1 MEKRDQERLA
11 KILSYVLRHR
21 PDEYGLV
28 LDSEGYVPIKELV
41 QALHEE
47 EGWSFVRKDHLQEVA
62 VTSGRGRLQ
71 IDESRIRALDA
82 QSGPTS
88 IRFERAE
95 PPKTLYY
102 GARRRA
108 YPVILEQGLK
118 AVGRP
123 YLHLAVTKELAL
135 RIGRRRDPDPVM
147 LEVQAL
153 KAHQDGIH
161 FYRANELLFLAE
173 ALLPQYL
180 MGPPLS
186 KVKMDKPHKEEKPEP
201 PPSPFA
207 VPDLG
212 LQPFLPPRRR
222 SDKLPD
228 WKRETRKWRRRPGG
242 ETP

>member
-1 MEKRDQERLA
+1 
-11 KILSYVLRHR
+11 
-21 PDEYGLV
+21 
-28 LDSEGYVPIKELV
+28 
-41 QALHEE
+41 
-47 EGWSFVRKDHLQEVA
+47 
-62 VTSGRGRLQ
+62 
-71 IDESRIRALDA
+71 
-82 QSGPTS
+82 
-88 IRFERAE
+88 
-95 PPKTLYY
+95 
-102 GARRRA
+102 
-108 YPVILEQGLK
+108 LEQGLK

-135 RIGRRRDPDPVM
+135 RIGHRRDPDPVM
-147 LEVQAL
+147 LEVHAL

-161 FYRANELLFLAE
+161 FYRANELLFLVE
-173 ALLPQYL
+173 ALPPQYL

-207 VPDLG
+207 APDLG

-228 WKRETRKWRRRPGG
+228 WKRETRKWRRKPGR